1 MKSNLF
7 LRPLIKNMKEV
18 KIGDQIW
25 MSKNLDVDTFRN
37 GDPIPHA
44 ETDAAREEAAKNQE
58 PA

>member
-25 MSKNLDVDTFRN
+25 MSKNLDVSDFRN
-37 GDPIPHA
+37 
-44 ETDAAREEAAKNQE
+44 
-58 PA
+58 